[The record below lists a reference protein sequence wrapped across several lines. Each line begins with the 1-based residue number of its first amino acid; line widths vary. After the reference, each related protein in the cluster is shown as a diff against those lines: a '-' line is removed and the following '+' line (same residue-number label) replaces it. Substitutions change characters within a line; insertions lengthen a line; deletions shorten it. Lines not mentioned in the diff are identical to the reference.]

1 MDQAYIYDGVFLDS
15 KTIQLS
21 EESRISDKEVRLVII
36 PKKTSGPKRKAGLL
50 KGKIRIH
57 EDFDT
62 PLEELREYMG

>member
-1 MDQAYIYDGVFLDS
+1 MEQAYIYDGVFLDS
-15 KTIQLS
+15 RTIQLS
-21 EESRISDKEVRLVII
+21 EESRVSDKEIRLVII

-62 PLEELREYMG
+62 PLEELREYMA